1 MVQKLG
7 KILFQKLKRVMLS
20 RVNGLL
26 KMIQN
31 LNTTDHTF
39 DHDFLILD
47 RCHNKP
53 LGVEKF
59 KYVKKSILRI
69 RVL

>member
-7 KILFQKLKRVMLS
+7 KILVQKLKRVMLW

-31 LNTTDHTF
+31 LNKTDHTF
-39 DHDFLILD
+39 DHDLLILD
-47 RCHNKP
+47 RCHNRP

-59 KYVKKSILRI
+59 KHVKNSILY
-69 RVL
+69 VP